1 VKSLKENNK
10 SIFERELK
18 PLIERK
24 YLQNKNNNMD
34 DKKQIEQL
42 YKQMYQAMIAK
53 DIAALDTILL
63 L

>member
-1 VKSLKENNK
+1 MKSLKENNK